1 MNSDLTLKF
10 KSETGTAGMFEN
22 AQTSDGENI
31 TVPTDSYL
39 EWLEDLALKQIKGSK
54 SIFEAQKIMK
64 KMSSIEVCF
73 ESLKSSISYIDSS
86 DVEAYEIDQI
96 KDDCD
101 NLESVIYD

>member
-1 MNSDLTLKF
+1 MNNDLTLKF

-54 SIFEAQKIMK
+54 SIFEAQKVMK
-64 KMSSIEVCF
+64 KMSSIKMLF
-73 ESLKSSISYIDSS
+73 ESLKSSINSIDSS
-86 DVEAYEIDQI
+86 DVEEYEITQI

-101 NLESVIYD
+101 DLESEIYD